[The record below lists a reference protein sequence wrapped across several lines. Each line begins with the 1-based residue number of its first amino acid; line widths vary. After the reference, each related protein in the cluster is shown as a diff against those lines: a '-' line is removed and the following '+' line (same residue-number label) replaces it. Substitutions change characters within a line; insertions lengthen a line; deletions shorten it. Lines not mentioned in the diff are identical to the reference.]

1 MRIPSNETTTL
12 NKSFVPNYSKERG
25 DLQMNKYRV
34 GFVVFQ
40 TVNAPSIREP
50 SGLRGLGSLRRNL
63 SGGQRSVRS
72 LCGDEVG

>member
-1 MRIPSNETTTL
+1 M

-40 TVNAPSIREP
+40 TVNAPSIREAERVART
-50 SGLRGLGSLRRNL
+50 GIVAAQSLWRTEIGEEPCVATKL
-63 SGGQRSVRS
+63 VEG
-72 LCGDEVG
+72 